1 MMMIATPPSFSL
13 EIAPCITQNWQE
25 ALRLRWQNIQTITG
39 NFAKSAVQD
48 TGTFKIGSA
57 LIASAALV
65 AARVVVATA
74 SAKKEAET
82 SGADSEQTQFCK
94 DQAMMTAVREIGG
107 FTSSWLFMSLFNVAL
122 DKPSQLLFGVRVNKH
137 GVTGPITFLSKIG
150 QQLIPFGERVVE
162 TALPIAVGDKR
173 TIHVLGMMDT
183 TNPAIAEDALARH
196 WSALKPNTVQLFCR
210 QGLDW
215 LVNKTRLKNDMALDA
230 FYASLPDNLSSAEKA
245 QHLTSLTAK
254 DLDTYKRQIN
264 LQQFEENKVKI
275 GFKNIGTYV
284 VPVIGAGISTVVAGW
299 GLERATLLH
308 FPEVID
314 RINKLRDSVK
324 KMHHKPST
332 VNATNHRTAAYTQTN
347 PYLNDVLATER
358 PWLLNATSQLQGK
371 TVALLKT
378 YQSPPPTS
386 LW

>member
-1 MMMIATPPSFSL
+1 MSFATTNHPT
-13 EIAPCITQNWQE
+13 ITAPCITQHWQE
-25 ALRLRWQNIQTITG
+25 ALRGRWHNIQTITS

-57 LIASAALV
+57 LMASAALV

-74 SAKKEAET
+74 SANKEAEN

-122 DKPSQLLFGVRVNKH
+122 DKPSQLLFGVRVHKH

-150 QQLIPFGERVVE
+150 QQLIPFGERIIE
-162 TALPIAVGDKR
+162 TELPTAVGDKR
-173 TIHVLGMMDT
+173 TLHVLGMI
-183 TNPAIAEDALARH
+183 NPNSPDVIADPLLHH
-196 WSALKPNTVQLFCR
+196 WSQQSPNALQLFCR
-210 QGLDW
+210 RGLDW
-215 LVNKTRLKNDMALDA
+215 LVNKTRLKTDMAADL
-230 FYASLPDNLSSAEKA
+230 FYNGLPDTLTTTEKTKQLA
-245 QHLTSLTAK
+245 KLTTQQLE
-254 DLDTYKRQIN
+254 DYKQQIN
-264 LQQFEENKVKI
+264 PELFEENKIKI

-284 VPVIGAGISTVVAGW
+284 VPIIGAGISTVVAGW

-324 KMHHKPST
+324 KMHRKPSAI
-332 VNATNHRTAAYTQTN
+332 NTANNNTSTYTQTH
-347 PYLNDVLATER
+347 PYLNDALATER
-358 PWLLNATSQLQGK
+358 PMLLHASNQLQNK
-371 TVALLKT
+371 TIALLKT